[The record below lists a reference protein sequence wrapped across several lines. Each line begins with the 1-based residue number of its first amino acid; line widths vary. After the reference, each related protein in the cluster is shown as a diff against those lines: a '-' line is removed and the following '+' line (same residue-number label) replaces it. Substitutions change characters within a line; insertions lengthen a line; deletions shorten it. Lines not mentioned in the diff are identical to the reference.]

1 MSYKILV
8 IKRLYY
14 IIFRRRR
21 QRSGDFRRG
30 AAHSVHLRKVS
41 AVGIIE
47 TVFSELPSAPKQS
60 RFQMEQKQHKPTTK
74 PV

>member
-14 IIFRRRR
+14 IIFRRRG

-30 AAHSVHLRKVS
+30 AAYSVHLGKVS
-41 AVGIIE
+41 AAGTIE
-47 TVFSELPSAPKQS
+47 TVFSELPTVPKQS
-60 RFQMEQKQHKPTTK
+60 YFQMEQK
-74 PV
+74 